1 MGKNLRISLVT
12 ETYLPQVNGVSR
24 TLDRLVNYCAEQGD
38 RIQLLMPSYKD
49 NPTTF
54 PSVVERSEW
63 PSLTLPFYREVLLP
77 LTTVARVE
85 RVLADFRPDLVHIAT
100 EGPLGRAALL
110 AARRLR
116 LPTVSSYHTNF
127 AQYLQNYHAGFLA
140 PLCWRYLSWFHNATL
155 ATFCPTLSIQHLL
168 EKKGFRNVGIWSRGV
183 DSHRFHP
190 GKRDNELRRSLGI
203 GPDDILSTCVG
214 RIAGE
219 KNLEMLLQAWKML
232 PNRNNRFLLLIGDGP
247 LRERLER
254 GNDPHIIFVGYRYGE
269 ELAQLYASSDLFVFP
284 SLSETFGNVILEAMA
299 SGLPVVGFKVQG
311 PGDIIYNGRTGL
323 FAEDISAAALSA
335 AMQGLFDDNQRR
347 RDLGRN
353 ARDYATTQTWQNI
366 MADLRRKYVFLLG
379 KNHSPSSELCGG
391 KGVVPERQ
399 ITRSK
404 VCPPD
409 RILSAIEDETYGPP
423 GVIQKHL

>member
-1 MGKNLRISLVT
+1 MSKNLRISLVT
-12 ETYLPQVNGVSR
+12 ETYFPQVNGVSR

-38 RIQLLMPSYKD
+38 RVQLMMPSYKD
-49 NPTTF
+49 NSTPF
-54 PSVVERSEW
+54 PPGVERSEW
-63 PSLTLPFYREVLLP
+63 PALTLPFYREVLLP

-85 RVLADFRPDLVHIAT
+85 QVLADFRPDLVHIAT

-110 AARRLR
+110 AARRLC

-155 ATFCPTLSIQHLL
+155 ATFCPTLSIQQLL

-214 RIAGE
+214 RIASE

-247 LRERLER
+247 LRERLEM
-254 GNDPHIIFVGYRYGE
+254 GSDQHVIFVGYRYGE
-269 ELAQLYASSDLFVFP
+269 ELARLYASSDLFVFP

-299 SGLPVVGFKVQG
+299 SGLPVVSFDVQG
-311 PGDIIYNGRTGL
+311 PGDIIDDGRTGI
-323 FAEDISAAALSA
+323 FAENISAAALSA
-335 AMQGLFDDNQRR
+335 AMRELFDDKERR
-347 RDLGRN
+347 RELGRN
-353 ARDYATTQTWQNI
+353 ARVYAMTQTWQNI
-366 MADLRRKYVFLLG
+366 LADLRRKYVFLLG
-379 KNHSPSSELCGG
+379 KNHSPSSEICGG
-391 KGVVPERQ
+391 EEIMPESQ
-399 ITRSK
+399 INSNK
-404 VCPPD
+404 VYPSD
-409 RILSAIEDETYGPP
+409 RILSAIKDETYGPS

>member
-1 MGKNLRISLVT
+1 MSKNLRISLVT

-63 PSLTLPFYREVLLP
+63 PSLVLPFYREVLLP
-77 LTTVARVE
+77 LTTVAKVE

-140 PLCWRYLSWFHNATL
+140 PLCWKYLSWFHNATL

-232 PNRNNRFLLLIGDGP
+232 PNRHNRFLLLIGDGP
-247 LRERLER
+247 LRKRLER
-254 GNDPHIIFVGYRYGE
+254 GNDGHIIFVGYRYGE
-269 ELAQLYASSDLFVFP
+269 ELARLYASSDLFVFP

-311 PGDIIYNGRTGL
+311 PVDIIDNNRTGV
-323 FAEDISAAALSA
+323 FADDISAAALSA
-335 AMQGLFDDNQRR
+335 AMQWLFDDNQRR

-366 MADLRRKYVFLLG
+366 MAELRRQYLFRLG
-379 KNHSPSSELCGG
+379 KNSSQLNELSGA
-391 KGVVPERQ
+391 KDSLPERQ
-399 ITRSK
+399 TTSGQGLPA
-404 VCPPD
+404 V
-409 RILSAIEDETYGPP
+409 
-423 GVIQKHL
+423 QKIVRN